1 MQVCQDLLN
10 QCDAEADSFLDHIV
24 TSNNTC
30 DPSGFPRTEK
40 NHHFWLLHHDADEAE
55 GLKSFLCPEP
65 GQRRPPFSSNV
76 VMPGTI

>member
-24 TSNNTC
+24 NSNNTY

-55 GLKSFLCPEP
+55 GLKFQSRDREDNPSLAAW
-65 GQRRPPFSSNV
+65 
-76 VMPGTI
+76 